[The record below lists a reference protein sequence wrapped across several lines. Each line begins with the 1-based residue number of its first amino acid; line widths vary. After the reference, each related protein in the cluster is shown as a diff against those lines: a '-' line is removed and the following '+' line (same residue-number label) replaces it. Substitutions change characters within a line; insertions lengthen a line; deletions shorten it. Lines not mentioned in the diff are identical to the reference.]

1 MLPLEGVTVVAL
13 EQAVAAPFATRQL
26 ADLGARVIKIERP
39 GVGDFARHYDQTVR
53 GLSSHFVWLNR
64 SKESLALDL
73 KHPDAR
79 KIMDG
84 LLEKADVFIQNL
96 APGAAERLHL
106 GSNELMKL
114 YPRLIVCNVSGFGES
129 GPYRDKKAYDLLIQ
143 CETGLVSITGDEE
156 VPAKAGISVA
166 DIAGGMYAYS
176 SILTGLLQ
184 RERTGRGTVIP
195 ISLFDSL
202 AEWMG
207 YPMYYAG
214 YGGSAPRRTG
224 ARHAAIAPY
233 GPFAAGDGRKV
244 FLAIQNEREW
254 KRFCD
259 EVLRWPELAQDPRY
273 VSNSQRVENQTSLQA
288 SIDAVFKNQ
297 TADEVMDRLDRT
309 QIANAELKDLHA
321 FIQHPQLRQRN
332 RVHKVETP
340 VGAIEA
346 LLPPGLPKGVDP
358 VMNPI
363 PEVGEHTESIL
374 RELGFQSEAVDTWK
388 KEQVIS

>member
-1 MLPLEGVTVVAL
+1 
-13 EQAVAAPFATRQL
+13 
-26 ADLGARVIKIERP
+26 
-39 GVGDFARHYDQTVR
+39 
-53 GLSSHFVWLNR
+53 
-64 SKESLALDL
+64 
-73 KHPDAR
+73 
-79 KIMDG
+79 
-84 LLEKADVFIQNL
+84 
-96 APGAAERLHL
+96 
-106 GSNELMKL
+106 
-114 YPRLIVCNVSGFGES
+114 
-129 GPYRDKKAYDLLIQ
+129 YRDKKAYDLLIQ

-288 SIDAVFKNQ
+288 SMDAVFKNQ

-309 QIANAELKDLHA
+309 QLANAE
-321 FIQHPQLRQRN
+321 
-332 RVHKVETP
+332 
-340 VGAIEA
+340 
-346 LLPPGLPKGVDP
+346 
-358 VMNPI
+358 
-363 PEVGEHTESIL
+363 
-374 RELGFQSEAVDTWK
+374 
-388 KEQVIS
+388 